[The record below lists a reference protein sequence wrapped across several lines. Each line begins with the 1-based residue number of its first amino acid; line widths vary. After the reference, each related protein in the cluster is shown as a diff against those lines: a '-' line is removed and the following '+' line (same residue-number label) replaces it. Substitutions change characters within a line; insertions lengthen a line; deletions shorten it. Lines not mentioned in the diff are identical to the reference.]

1 MWWPLL
7 LLLLLMFHSSAG
19 GLGAKR
25 INFAQLTCDNVHD
38 NNTDVL
44 QGCRFSVI
52 SRDDLQV
59 TCIILSVHTGSSD
72 LVSAYRT
79 KLLDTLTFRILPPT
93 HMEQQGVYCA
103 YLQSVHLRKWSK
115 DIPDGH
121 TVGVLAAG
129 FLSFISLF
137 SDDSYGHINF
147 TKQFPVAKI
156 YVHSHCRGLFRQQL
170 KEDCIEKVIFLTDII
185 HAAYNWT
192 FTNDD
197 FWPFLLRRFVGELG
211 AELTHL
217 SLVSSDLLTAI
228 PVSFLTQHLS
238 PDLHM
243 RVLKL
248 ADMTIGQLEKP
259 LLIMPTLHELSLPDD
274 NISRVSEAALEGVPW
289 LLKLDLSGN
298 ELEDLPQLLPARLE
312 NLNVSRNRMI
322 ALNARLPQSLI
333 ILNVSFNN
341 LETLPEPLPGGLQK
355 LDASNNRLRRLPQ
368 RLPAGLWLLA
378 VSHNLLLELPQHLP
392 PALQVLQVS
401 HNRLQTLCPQLLV
414 PLQTLRLLDASHNGL
429 SAVEDLWLSHQMEL
443 LNVSHNQLRRL
454 NLLGPGY
461 VSYIDASYNDIQ
473 SWKVRGHEI
482 ALVGN
487 PGAALGLEW
496 SGGSYPS
503 PPLLVD
509 LGEDLLLDCDP
520 CSPASRVALQLR
532 CWLLRQMS
540 NASAAGP
547 RVVRPLRPV
556 CSGPWPVAGTPLLEA
571 PSLEDS
577 PRCPGSARHVAQSAL
592 LGVLLLAVVAV
603 VCAVCYC
610 RRYEITYMMH
620 LMEMRRERV
629 AAERR
634 NSGSYKYDAFVCY
647 SSADR
652 EWVVDQLVPH
662 LETAGDSPDEVA
674 LRLCLHER
682 DFPLGSYIADNIV
695 TSMKT
700 SRSTVIVLSQA
711 FVDSRWC
718 RWELD
723 LASQKV
729 HHLVLLEL
737 ERLERHQL
745 ERHLRF
751 LMDTRTYLT
760 WPSQPSAQHS
770 MWRRLRAVL
779 TAPAGSPAAD
789 TDTDG
794 ADVDDHTPDNE
805 QQQLRMVKATTF
817 TV

>member
-1 MWWPLL
+1 MWWP
-7 LLLLLMFHSSAG
+7 LLLLMFHSSVG
-19 GLGAKR
+19 GLGAKH

-59 TCIILSVHTGSSD
+59 ICIILSVHTGSSD

-121 TVGVLAAG
+121 TIGVLAAG

-217 SLVSSDLLTAI
+217 SLGSSDLLTAI

-274 NISRVSEAALEGVPW
+274 NISSVSEAALEGVPW

-298 ELEDLPQLLPARLE
+298 ELEELPQLLPARLE
-312 NLNVSRNRMI
+312 NLNVSRNRMF

-333 ILNVSFNN
+333 TLNVSFNN

-503 PPLLVD
+503 PSLLVD

-520 CSPASRVALQLR
+520 CSPASRVALRLR
-532 CWLLRQMS
+532 CCLLRQMS
-540 NASAAGP
+540 N
-547 RVVRPLRPV
+547 
-556 CSGPWPVAGTPLLEA
+556 
-571 PSLEDS
+571 
-577 PRCPGSARHVAQSAL
+577 
-592 LGVLLLAVVAV
+592 
-603 VCAVCYC
+603 
-610 RRYEITYMMH
+610 
-620 LMEMRRERV
+620 
-629 AAERR
+629 
-634 NSGSYKYDAFVCY
+634 
-647 SSADR
+647 SADR

-745 ERHLRF
+745 ERHLRY

-805 QQQLRMVKATTF
+805 QQQLRMVDATTF